1 MPQDRGP
8 GNGGRARGGGEGKKK
23 GSGSSSSSEDLS
35 TSEEDRRRK
44 KMRGK
49 EYLTAGLATVATIH
63 AAHSVYQSVEKRQK
77 RHKEV
82 LEGKM
87 SPEEA
92 AKKKRKATLQDAA
105 SIGIAALGIKGAV
118 SEWKEMKE
126 QRDECMEFEH
136 SRQEKRE
143 KRERKAV
150 EQRRK
155 SRSRGGSN
163 GAYRHS
169 DPNLAYYPNGYAAGP
184 RYQDGNPYSAG
195 ALPPPPMGNGR
206 H

>member
-8 GNGGRARGGGEGKKK
+8 AGGALARGRGEGKKK
-23 GSGSSSSSEDLS
+23 GSGSSSNSSDLSSSE
-35 TSEEDRRRK
+35 EERRRK

-63 AAHSVYQSVEKRQK
+63 AAHSVYQSVEKRKK
-77 RHKEV
+77 RQKEV
-82 LEGKM
+82 LEGTM

-126 QRDECMEFEH
+126 QRDECVEFEH
-136 SRQEKRE
+136 SRQEHRE
-143 KRERKAV
+143 KRERKV
-150 EQRRK
+150 QEKRNQ
-155 SRSRGGSN
+155 SRGGGN